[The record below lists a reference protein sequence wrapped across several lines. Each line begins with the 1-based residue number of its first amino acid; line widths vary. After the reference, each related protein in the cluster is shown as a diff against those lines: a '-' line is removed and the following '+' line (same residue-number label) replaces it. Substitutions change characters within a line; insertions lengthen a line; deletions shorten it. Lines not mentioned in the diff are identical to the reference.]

1 MSNGKQIV
9 TSERQNG
16 MMFNDRRKT
25 RIQSANER
33 QRVNTLVNHTA
44 GVLGNPS
51 RKEMYA
57 RATEAV
63 DIAVE
68 ANRKKK

>member
-1 MSNGKQIV
+1 
-9 TSERQNG
+9 

-25 RIQSANER
+25 RIQSAEER
-33 QRVNTLVNHTA
+33 QRVHALVNQTSA
-44 GVLGNPS
+44 VLGNPS

-57 RATEAV
+57 RSAEAV
-63 DIAVE
+63 DVAIK

>member
-1 MSNGKQIV
+1 
-9 TSERQNG
+9 

-25 RIQSANER
+25 RKQSAQER
-33 QRVNTLVNHTA
+33 QRVNTLVGHTA
-44 GVLGNPS
+44 GVLNNPS